1 MCHPHLPCSSLTT
14 AALNVIQ
21 CMRTDRG
28 VKGLADR
35 LLALMEMNVCVCGG
49 ALKGKECGSPGRR
62 TACCASYYVCPMT
75 SVAFE

>member
-49 ALKGKECGSPGRR
+49 ALKGKECGSQAEGQHAVQV
-62 TACCASYYVCPMT
+62 TMCAQRHQ
-75 SVAFE
+75 